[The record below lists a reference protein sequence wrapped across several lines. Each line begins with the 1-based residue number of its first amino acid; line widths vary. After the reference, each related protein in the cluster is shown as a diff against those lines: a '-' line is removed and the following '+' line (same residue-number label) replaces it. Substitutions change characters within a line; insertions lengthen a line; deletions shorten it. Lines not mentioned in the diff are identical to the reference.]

1 MGGIE
6 GVCVWKE
13 CECFPLQISIQLSPL
28 PEKTLRKSPK
38 CWPQEDANLPSGD
51 EEDEETKPEAT
62 LLGSP
67 SCLEFGED
75 DGESN
80 GRQTHSN
87 PRYVQA
93 SWRLMVWL
101 PL

>member
-6 GVCVWKE
+6 GVCVCVWKE

-62 LLGSP
+62 LLGHLVALNLVKMMGKVMGDKP
-67 SCLEFGED
+67 TA
-75 DGESN
+75 
-80 GRQTHSN
+80 THGMFKH
-87 PRYVQA
+87 REG
-93 SWRLMVWL
+93 
-101 PL
+101 